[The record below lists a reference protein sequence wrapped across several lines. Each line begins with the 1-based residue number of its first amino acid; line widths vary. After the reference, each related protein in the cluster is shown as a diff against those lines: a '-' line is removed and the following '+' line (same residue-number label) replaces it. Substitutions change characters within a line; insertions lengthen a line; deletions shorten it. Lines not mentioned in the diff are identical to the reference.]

1 VPLNF
6 LLEVL
11 MRGRVWVLLLPL
23 LAGCAANIKDTDLLV
38 SNTFFLPPTSAPT
51 VFFQNRNASDNQQIT
66 LSDLNDRL
74 TAKGYRV
81 VKDHQAAQFLVFTN
95 IVYCN
100 QTKPDL
106 PVEVIV
112 SGGYGS
118 GIGSSI
124 LSGLSNLANMAGSL
138 ASIHPAGAAAG
149 MLGGAASNALGSIGG
164 MFGGRGSG
172 PSVEYKQPEGTVYA
186 CVADLQITDQS
197 KRGGTTPLTT
207 SFPGAPPPPGVYQ
220 TRVGASVYQ
229 KTLNLEETTPL
240 VQQRLSGAVAG
251 FF

>member
-1 VPLNF
+1 
-6 LLEVL
+6 
-11 MRGRVWVLLLPL
+11 MRGRAWVLLLLL
-23 LAGCAANIKDTDLLV
+23 LAGCAPNIKDTDLLV
-38 SNTFFLPPTSAPT
+38 SNTFFLPPTLATTT
-51 VFFQNRNASDNQQIT
+51 VFIQNRNASDNQQIT
-66 LSDLNDRL
+66 LSDLTDRL

-124 LSGLSNLANMAGSL
+124 MSGISNLANMAGSL

-149 MLGGAASNALGSIGG
+149 MLGGAASNAFGSIGG

-197 KRGGTTPLTT
+197 KSGGTTPLTT
-207 SFPGAPPPPGVYQ
+207 SSPGSPPPGVYQ